1 MNDPSVVNMPMPVRE
16 VKAIRLIIHD
26 ETKGMTS
33 SEVTAYYNN
42 GLEETRKKYGFKFII
57 AASTNE

>member
-16 VKAIRLIIHD
+16 VKAIRLMIND

-42 GLEETRKKYGFKFII
+42 GLEETQKKYGFNFRVI
-57 AASTNE
+57 ASTSE